1 METKNQNNKNDSN
14 KKDKNKNSSDL
25 NEEEKEIPKSKRFR
39 KDKPWDNDP
48 TIDKFKIQEFK
59 KGDMKS
65 SLLEESSFAVLFP
78 QYREKYIKEVFPHIR
93 KALKEYGV
101 KAELDLIE
109 GSMTVKTTK
118 ETWDPYIIMK
128 SRDLIK
134 LLSRSVPYQQA
145 LKVLEDGVEC
155 DVIKIRG
162 IVNNR
167 ERFIK
172 RRQRL
177 IGPKGMTLKALEL
190 LTDCYILVQGSTVCV
205 MGNYKQ
211 LKIVRRIIIDCMKN
225 IHPIYHIKE
234 LMIKRELMKKPE
246 MKNESWDRFLPNYQK
261 HNVKK
266 KKVKKIKK
274 EYNPFPNEQQPRKID
289 LLLQSGD
296 YFFDEKNKSKK
307 ESNKK
312 IKKKIENKEIEDE
325 KIKKKEENQ
334 KERNEMKEIKKN
346 RFIAPKEEI
355 NTGIK
360 NYNEDID
367 VEALKNK
374 FLKRKTKRSGKEE

>member
-1 METKNQNNKNDSN
+1 METKEAKNNKNDN
-14 KKDKNKNSSDL
+14 KTTLLKDPNS
-25 NEEEKEIPKSKRFR
+25 EVPKSKRFR

-48 TIDKFKIQEFK
+48 TIDKFKIEEFK

-118 ETWDPYIIMK
+118 DTWDPYIIVK
-128 SRDLIK
+128 ARDLIK

-145 LKVLEDGVEC
+145 LHILEDGIEC

-167 ERFIK
+167 DRFIK

-190 LTDCYILVQGSTVCV
+190 LTECYILVQGSTVCV
-205 MGNYKQ
+205 MGNFKQ

-246 MKNESWDRFLPNYQK
+246 MANENWDRFLPNYQK

-266 KKVKKIKK
+266 KKVKKEKK

-312 IKKKIENKEIEDE
+312 IKKKIENKEIENE
-325 KIKKKEENQ
+325 KMKRREEKQ
-334 KERNEMKEIKKN
+334 KERNEKKEIKKI
-346 RFIAPKEEI
+346 RLVAPKEEE
-355 NTGIK
+355 NSGVR
-360 NYNEDID
+360 NYADDID
-367 VEALKNK
+367 VEKIKNK
-374 FLKRKTKRSGKEE
+374 FLGKKKKKPEK

>member
-1 METKNQNNKNDSN
+1 METKNQNNKNDLN

-374 FLKRKTKRSGKEE
+374 FLNRKKKRTENNK

>member
-1 METKNQNNKNDSN
+1 
-14 KKDKNKNSSDL
+14 
-25 NEEEKEIPKSKRFR
+25 
-39 KDKPWDNDP
+39 
-48 TIDKFKIQEFK
+48 
-59 KGDMKS
+59 
-65 SLLEESSFAVLFP
+65 
-78 QYREKYIKEVFPHIR
+78 
-93 KALKEYGV
+93 
-101 KAELDLIE
+101 
-109 GSMTVKTTK
+109 
-118 ETWDPYIIMK
+118 
-128 SRDLIK
+128 
-134 LLSRSVPYQQA
+134 
-145 LKVLEDGVEC
+145 
-155 DVIKIRG
+155 
-162 IVNNR
+162 
-167 ERFIK
+167 
-172 RRQRL
+172 
-177 IGPKGMTLKALEL
+177 
-190 LTDCYILVQGSTVCV
+190 
-205 MGNYKQ
+205 
-211 LKIVRRIIIDCMKN
+211 MKN

-246 MKNESWDRFLPNYQK
+246 MANESWDRFLPNYQK
-261 HNVKK
+261 HNVKR

-325 KIKKKEENQ
+325 KLKKREENQ
-334 KERNEMKEIKKN
+334 KERNEKKEIKKS

-374 FLKRKTKRSGKEE
+374 FLNRKKKRTEDDK

>member
-1 METKNQNNKNDSN
+1 METKNQKKTKEESSKDSN
-14 KKDKNKNSSDL
+14 V
-25 NEEEKEIPKSKRFR
+25 EVPKSKRFR

-48 TIDKFKIQEFK
+48 TIDKFKIQEFN
-59 KGDMKS
+59 KGDMKT

-118 ETWDPYIIMK
+118 DTWDPYIIVK
-128 SRDLIK
+128 ARDLIK

-145 LKVLEDGVEC
+145 LHILEDGIEC

-167 ERFIK
+167 DRFIK

-190 LTDCYILVQGSTVCV
+190 LTECYILVQGATVCV
-205 MGNYKQ
+205 MGNFKQ

-246 MKNESWDRFLPNYQK
+246 MANENWDRFLPNYQK

-266 KKVKKIKK
+266 KKVKKEKK

-289 LLLQSGD
+289 LLLESGD
-296 YFFDEKNKSKK
+296 YFFDEKNSSKK

-325 KIKKKEENQ
+325 KMKKREENQ
-334 KERNEMKEIKKN
+334 KERNEQKEIKKN
-346 RFIAPKEEI
+346 RFVAPKEDDV
-355 NTGIK
+355 TGKKI
-360 NYNEDID
+360 YNDDVD
-367 VEALKNK
+367 VEEIKKK
-374 FLKRKTKRSGKEE
+374 FLGKKKKKLDN

>member
-1 METKNQNNKNDSN
+1 MENKIQ
-14 KKDKNKNSSDL
+14 KNKNESNNNIASQSIDQ
-25 NEEEKEIPKSKRFR
+25 NKEIPKSKRFR

-118 ETWDPYIIMK
+118 ETWDPYIIVK
-128 SRDLIK
+128 ARDLIK

-145 LKVLEDGVEC
+145 LHVLEDGVEC

-167 ERFIK
+167 DRFIK

-246 MKNESWDRFLPNYQK
+246 MANESWDRFLPNYQK

-312 IKKKIENKEIEDE
+312 IKKKIENKEIEDA
-325 KIKKKEENQ
+325 KMKKREENQ
-334 KERNEMKEIKKN
+334 KERNEKKEIKKN

-355 NTGIK
+355 NTGK
-360 NYNEDID
+360 KDYNEELN
-367 VEALKNK
+367 VEEIKKK
-374 FLKRKTKRSGKEE
+374 FLGKKKKRSDDEEDS

>member
-1 METKNQNNKNDSN
+1 METKNQKKTKEESTKDSN
-14 KKDKNKNSSDL
+14 V
-25 NEEEKEIPKSKRFR
+25 EVPKSKRFR

-48 TIDKFKIQEFK
+48 TIDKFKIQEFN
-59 KGDMKS
+59 KGDMKT

-118 ETWDPYIIMK
+118 DTWDPYIIVK
-128 SRDLIK
+128 ARDLIK

-145 LKVLEDGVEC
+145 LHILEDGIEC

-167 ERFIK
+167 DRFIK

-190 LTDCYILVQGSTVCV
+190 LTECYILVQGATVCV
-205 MGNYKQ
+205 MGNFKQ

-246 MKNESWDRFLPNYQK
+246 MANENWDRFLPNYQK

-266 KKVKKIKK
+266 KKVKKEKK

-289 LLLQSGD
+289 LLLESGD
-296 YFFDEKNKSKK
+296 YFFDEKNSSKK

-325 KIKKKEENQ
+325 KMKKREENQ
-334 KERNEMKEIKKN
+334 KERNEQKEIKKN
-346 RFIAPKEEI
+346 RFVAPKEDDV
-355 NTGIK
+355 TGK
-360 NYNEDID
+360 KSYNDDVD
-367 VEALKNK
+367 VEEIKKK
-374 FLKRKTKRSGKEE
+374 FLGKKKKKLDN

>member
-1 METKNQNNKNDSN
+1 METKIQNNKNDLKS
-14 KKDKNKNSSDL
+14 KDKTKISSEQNDSE
-25 NEEEKEIPKSKRFR
+25 NPIPKSKRFR

-78 QYREKYIKEVFPHIR
+78 QYREKYIKEIFPHIR

-128 SRDLIK
+128 ARDLIK

-167 ERFIK
+167 DRFIK

-325 KIKKKEENQ
+325 KIKKREENQ
-334 KERNEMKEIKKN
+334 KERNEKKEIKKQ

-374 FLKRKTKRSGKEE
+374 FLNRKKKRTEDNK

>member
-1 METKNQNNKNDSN
+1 METKEAKNNKNDN
-14 KKDKNKNSSDL
+14 KTTLLKDPNS
-25 NEEEKEIPKSKRFR
+25 EVPKSKRFR

-48 TIDKFKIQEFK
+48 TIDKFKIEEFK

-118 ETWDPYIIMK
+118 DTWDPYIIVK
-128 SRDLIK
+128 ARDLIK

-145 LKVLEDGVEC
+145 LHILEDGIEC

-167 ERFIK
+167 DRFIK

-190 LTDCYILVQGSTVCV
+190 LTECYILVQGSTVCV
-205 MGNYKQ
+205 MGNFKQ

-246 MKNESWDRFLPNYQK
+246 MANENWDRFLPNYQK

-266 KKVKKIKK
+266 KKVKKEKK

-325 KIKKKEENQ
+325 KMKKREENQ
-334 KERNEMKEIKKN
+334 KERNEKKEIKKS
-346 RFIAPKEEI
+346 RLVAPKEED
-355 NTGIK
+355 NSGIR
-360 NYNEDID
+360 NYTDDID
-367 VEALKNK
+367 VEKIKNK
-374 FLKRKTKRSGKEE
+374 FLGKKKKKSED

>member
-1 METKNQNNKNDSN
+1 
-14 KKDKNKNSSDL
+14 
-25 NEEEKEIPKSKRFR
+25 
-39 KDKPWDNDP
+39 
-48 TIDKFKIQEFK
+48 
-59 KGDMKS
+59 
-65 SLLEESSFAVLFP
+65 
-78 QYREKYIKEVFPHIR
+78 
-93 KALKEYGV
+93 
-101 KAELDLIE
+101 
-109 GSMTVKTTK
+109 MTVKTTK
-118 ETWDPYIIMK
+118 ETWDPYIIIK

-145 LKVLEDGVEC
+145 LHILEDGVEC
-155 DVIKIRG
+155 DVIKIRN

-190 LTDCYILVQGSTVCV
+190 LTNCYILVQGSTVCV
-205 MGNYKQ
+205 MGNFKQ
-211 LKIVRRIIIDCMKN
+211 LKIVRRIVLDCMKN

-234 LMIKRELMKKPE
+234 LMIKKELMKKPE
-246 MKNESWDRFLPNYQK
+246 MKNENWDRFLPNYQK

-266 KKVKKIKK
+266 KKVKKEKK

-325 KIKKKEENQ
+325 KMKKREENQ
-334 KERNEMKEIKKN
+334 KERNEKKEIKKS
-346 RFIAPKEEI
+346 RFIAPKEDDD
-355 NTGIK
+355 NTK
-360 NYNEDID
+360 KVNNNDDVD
-367 VEALKNK
+367 VEEIKNK
-374 FLKRKTKRSGKEE
+374 FLGKKKKKPDN

>member
-1 METKNQNNKNDSN
+1 MENKIQ
-14 KKDKNKNSSDL
+14 KNKNESNNNIASQSIDQ
-25 NEEEKEIPKSKRFR
+25 NKEIPKSKRFR

-118 ETWDPYIIMK
+118 ETWDPYIIVK
-128 SRDLIK
+128 ARDLIK

-145 LKVLEDGVEC
+145 LHVLEDGVEC

-167 ERFIK
+167 DRFIK

-190 LTDCYILVQGSTVCV
+190 LTECYILVQGSTVCV
-205 MGNYKQ
+205 MGNFKQ
-211 LKIVRRIIIDCMKN
+211 LKIVRRIILDCMKN

-246 MKNESWDRFLPNYQK
+246 MANESWDRFLPNYQK
-261 HNVKK
+261 HNVKR

-312 IKKKIENKEIEDE
+312 IKKKIENKEIEDA
-325 KIKKKEENQ
+325 KMKKREENQ
-334 KERNEMKEIKKN
+334 KERNEKKEIKKS
-346 RFIAPKEEI
+346 RLVAPKEEE
-355 NTGIK
+355 NSGVK
-360 NYNEDID
+360 NYTDDID

-374 FLKRKTKRSGKEE
+374 FFNRKKKRTEDNK

>member
-1 METKNQNNKNDSN
+1 METKNPKND
-14 KKDKNKNSSDL
+14 KKSESVKDPNS
-25 NEEEKEIPKSKRFR
+25 EVPKSKRFR

-48 TIDKFKIQEFK
+48 TIDKFKIEEFK
-59 KGDMKS
+59 KGDMKT

-118 ETWDPYIIMK
+118 DTWDPYIIVK
-128 SRDLIK
+128 ARDLIK

-145 LKVLEDGVEC
+145 LHILEDGIEC

-167 ERFIK
+167 DRFIK

-190 LTDCYILVQGSTVCV
+190 LTECYILVQGATVCV
-205 MGNYKQ
+205 MGNFKQ
-211 LKIVRRIIIDCMKN
+211 LKIVRRIIIDCMHN
-225 IHPIYHIKE
+225 VHPIYHIKE

-246 MKNESWDRFLPNYQK
+246 MANENWDRFLPNYQK
-261 HNVKK
+261 HNVKR
-266 KKVKKIKK
+266 KKVKKEKK

-289 LLLQSGD
+289 LLLESGD

-325 KIKKKEENQ
+325 KMKKREENQ
-334 KERNEMKEIKKN
+334 KERNEKKEIKKN
-346 RFIAPKEEI
+346 RLIAPKEEVVSSS
-355 NTGIK
+355 K
-360 NYNEDID
+360 NNNEDVDID
-367 VEALKNK
+367 EIKKK
-374 FLKRKTKRSGKEE
+374 FLGKKKKKPDDN

>member
-1 METKNQNNKNDSN
+1 MEIKNQKLKNESNNNDKS
-14 KKDKNKNSSDL
+14 KNSSEQNDP
-25 NEEEKEIPKSKRFR
+25 NNPIPKSKRFR

-48 TIDKFKIQEFK
+48 SLDKFKIQEFK

-118 ETWDPYIIMK
+118 DTWDPYIIMK
-128 SRDLIK
+128 ARDLIK

-145 LKVLEDGVEC
+145 LHVLEDGVEC

-167 ERFIK
+167 DRFIK

-190 LTDCYILVQGSTVCV
+190 LTDCYILVQGSTVCT

-246 MKNESWDRFLPNYQK
+246 MANESWDRFLPNYQK

-274 EYNPFPNEQQPRKID
+274 EYNPFPNEQQLRKIV

-312 IKKKIENKEIEDE
+312 IENKEIEDE
-325 KIKKKEENQ
+325 KIKKREENQ
-334 KERNEMKEIKKN
+334 KERNEIKEIKKS

-355 NTGIK
+355 ITGQK
-360 NYNEDID
+360 DYNEDIN
-367 VEALKNK
+367 VEEIKKKYTLSIIII
-374 FLKRKTKRSGKEE
+374 LS

>member
-1 METKNQNNKNDSN
+1 
-14 KKDKNKNSSDL
+14 
-25 NEEEKEIPKSKRFR
+25 
-39 KDKPWDNDP
+39 
-48 TIDKFKIQEFK
+48 
-59 KGDMKS
+59 MKS

-118 ETWDPYIIMK
+118 ETWDPYIIVK
-128 SRDLIK
+128 ARDLIK

-145 LKVLEDGVEC
+145 LHVLEDGVEC

-167 ERFIK
+167 DRFIK

-190 LTDCYILVQGSTVCV
+190 LTECYILVQGSTVCV
-205 MGNYKQ
+205 MGNFKQ
-211 LKIVRRIIIDCMKN
+211 LKIVRRIILDCMKN

-246 MKNESWDRFLPNYQK
+246 MANESWDRFLPNYQK
-261 HNVKK
+261 HNVKR

-312 IKKKIENKEIEDE
+312 IKKKLRIKKQKMQKLKKEK
-325 KIKKKEENQ
+325 KIKKKEMKLKKLKKVGLQLQ
-334 KERNEMKEIKKN
+334 KKKLLLDKKIIMKI
-346 RFIAPKEEI
+346 
-355 NTGIK
+355 
-360 NYNEDID
+360 
-367 VEALKNK
+367 
-374 FLKRKTKRSGKEE
+374 

>member
-1 METKNQNNKNDSN
+1 METKNIKKSKNDNNQDSI
-14 KKDKNKNSSDL
+14 KDPNA
-25 NEEEKEIPKSKRFR
+25 EVPKSKRFR

-48 TIDKFKIQEFK
+48 TIDKFKIEEFK
-59 KGDMKS
+59 KGDMKT

-93 KALKEYGV
+93 KALKEYGI

-118 ETWDPYIIMK
+118 DTWDPYIIVK
-128 SRDLIK
+128 ARDLIK

-145 LKVLEDGVEC
+145 LHILEDGVEC

-167 ERFIK
+167 DRFIK
-172 RRQRL
+172 RRERL

-190 LTDCYILVQGSTVCV
+190 LTECYILVQGSTVCV
-205 MGNYKQ
+205 MGNFKQ
-211 LKIVRRIIIDCMKN
+211 LKIVRRIILDCMKN

-246 MKNESWDRFLPNYQK
+246 MANENWDRFLPNYQK

-266 KKVKKIKK
+266 KKVKKEKK

-325 KIKKKEENQ
+325 KMKKREENQ
-334 KERNEMKEIKKN
+334 KERNEKKEVKKS
-346 RFIAPKEEI
+346 RFIAPEEEI
-355 NTGIK
+355 NTSNK
-360 NYNEDID
+360 NNNDDVD
-367 VEALKNK
+367 VEQIKNK
-374 FLKRKTKRSGKEE
+374 FLGKKKKKSDN

>member
-1 METKNQNNKNDSN
+1 METKNQNNKNDLN

-325 KIKKKEENQ
+325 KIKKREENQ

>member
-1 METKNQNNKNDSN
+1 
-14 KKDKNKNSSDL
+14 
-25 NEEEKEIPKSKRFR
+25 
-39 KDKPWDNDP
+39 
-48 TIDKFKIQEFK
+48 
-59 KGDMKS
+59 MKS
-65 SLLEESSFAVLFP
+65 PLLEESSFAVLFP

-118 ETWDPYIIMK
+118 ETWDPYIIIK
-128 SRDLIK
+128 ARDLIK

-145 LKVLEDGVEC
+145 LRVLEDGIEC

-167 ERFIK
+167 DRFIK

-177 IGPKGMTLKALEL
+177 VGPKGMTLKALEL
-190 LTDCYILVQGSTVCV
+190 LTECYILVQGSTVCV
-205 MGNYKQ
+205 MGNFKQ

-234 LMIKRELMKKPE
+234 LMIKKELMKKPE
-246 MKNESWDRFLPNYQK
+246 MANESWDRFLPNYQK

-266 KKVKKIKK
+266 KKIKKEKK

-296 YFFDEKNKSKK
+296 YFFDEKNKAKK

-312 IKKKIENKEIEDE
+312 IKKKIENKEIEEE
-325 KIKKKEENQ
+325 KNKKREEKQ
-334 KERNEMKEIKKN
+334 KERNEIKEIKKS
-346 RFIAPKEEI
+346 RFIAPKEDI
-355 NTGIK
+355 NTGK
-360 NYNEDID
+360 KDNNEEINID
-367 VEALKNK
+367 ELKKK
-374 FLKRKTKRSGKEE
+374 FLGKKKKKPDNKD

>member
-1 METKNQNNKNDSN
+1 MEDNSTKNNNNNNNNNNDNTQTLPKN
-14 KKDKNKNSSDL
+14 
-25 NEEEKEIPKSKRFR
+25 KRFR

-48 TIDKFKIQEFK
+48 NLDKFKIEKFS
-59 KGDMKS
+59 KGDMKN

-78 QYREKYIKEVFPHIR
+78 QYREKYIKEIFPHI
-93 KALKEYGV
+93 KKSLKEYGI

-118 ETWDPYIIMK
+118 ETWDPYIIIK

-145 LKVLEDGVEC
+145 LHILEDGVEC
-155 DVIKIRG
+155 DVIKIRN

-190 LTDCYILVQGSTVCV
+190 LTNCYILVQGSTVCV
-205 MGNYKQ
+205 MGNFKQ
-211 LKIVRRIIIDCMKN
+211 LKIVRRIVLDCMKN

-234 LMIKRELMKKPE
+234 LMIKKELMKKPE
-246 MKNESWDRFLPNYQK
+246 MKNENWDRFLPNYQK

-266 KKVKKIKK
+266 KKKVVVKEKK
-274 EYNPFPNEQQPRKID
+274 EYNPFPPEQQKRKID
-289 LLLQSGD
+289 LLLESGD
-296 YFFDEKNKSKK
+296 YFLDKENKKD
-307 ESNKK
+307 SNKK
-312 IKKKIENKEIEDE
+312 IRKKIQIKENEEKEINRKKENFIKRNEEKNIKKGKFKPPIENDRNE
-325 KIKKKEENQ
+325 GNKIKKNEPTLDELKE
-334 KERNEMKEIKKN
+334 
-346 RFIAPKEEI
+346 
-355 NTGIK
+355 
-360 NYNEDID
+360 
-367 VEALKNK
+367 K
-374 FLKRKTKRSGKEE
+374 FLGKKHKKM